1 MPQYHFVS
9 LLLEAV
15 GVRFLAP
22 GSSVDAGVLADAV
35 ANGEVAGRDSPL
47 VGAMF
52 AALDPA
58 RASGGVTRTAWD
70 KTMGQLR
77 SEEANG
83 QPRAFTTIR
92 TLTCPDPESQWE
104 AARRHDYV
112 FRVMARGKG
121 SFTAGDARLCFE
133 QFLKLYYTVPFVDD
147 CNSSRY
153 EQKANRV

>member
-47 VGAMF
+47 LGAMF

-70 KTMGQLR
+70 KTMAQLR

-92 TLTCPDPESQWE
+92 TLTCPDPEPNPMGGGETPRLRLSCHG
-104 AARRHDYV
+104 AR
-112 FRVMARGKG
+112 
-121 SFTAGDARLCFE
+121 
-133 QFLKLYYTVPFVDD
+133 
-147 CNSSRY
+147 
-153 EQKANRV
+153 